1 MTAMFSNEAIIMII
15 GMLIWAM
22 LKWFL
27 PFFVIGTVVS
37 YYLVYKKKNLNRSLA
52 IGAMIGL
59 SSYFIVAILR
69 FIFDL
74 GVLIL
79 SNIKY
84 G

>member
-27 PFFVIGTVVS
+27 LFFVIGTVVS